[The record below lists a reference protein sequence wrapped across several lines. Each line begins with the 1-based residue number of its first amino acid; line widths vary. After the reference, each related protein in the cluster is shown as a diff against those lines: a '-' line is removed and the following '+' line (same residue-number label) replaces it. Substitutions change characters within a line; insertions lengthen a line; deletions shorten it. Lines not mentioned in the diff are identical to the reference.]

1 MFKKIPD
8 DVMKNDSII
17 ILEYYTDGLSRYSCT
32 IYESED
38 KTERG
43 YTVATSIKDR
53 VVVIDSLR
61 SIRLKDDILPMVL
74 KGQLQKIVEEGKK
87 TTLTPGGRL
96 IITILRK
103 EENKNKFNIQTV
115 KSFKFI
121 VKEN

>member
-1 MFKKIPD
+1 
-8 DVMKNDSII
+8 
-17 ILEYYTDGLSRYSCT
+17 
-32 IYESED
+32 
-38 KTERG
+38 
-43 YTVATSIKDR
+43 
-53 VVVIDSLR
+53 IDSLR